1 MPSNTRAIIKI
12 EALGK
17 GKKSPS
23 FNYQRRMYAIIRKYT
38 PEVSEGSHNVCYAE
52 LTGLRTFFKMSYE
65 EMVKVITK
73 DLEREIGVQFSVT
86 SSTVTAFKSGKRSTK
101 KAKSVSTYK
110 ELGTFSSSAV
120 KTTTVGV
127 IINQR
132 NIPSSRKVRLTIPF
146 LGKIA

>member
-17 GKKSPS
+17 GKKSLS

-65 EMVKVITK
+65 EMIKVITK
-73 DLEREIGVQFSVT
+73 DLEKEIGVQFSVT
-86 SSTVTAFKSGKRSTK
+86 SSTITAFKSGKRSTK
-101 KAKSVSTYK
+101 KAKNVSATRCQPCPRCC
-110 ELGTFSSSAV
+110 
-120 KTTTVGV
+120 
-127 IINQR
+127 I
-132 NIPSSRKVRLTIPF
+132 SSRWTPAATRTWTF
-146 LGKIA
+146 WR